1 MAYIDEKALTT
12 LIKSLKGKMS
22 NLVYV
27 KDKEVTTRKIA
38 DGAVT
43 LGKLEPGV
51 SSMIPYSIDI
61 QKLTVSIV
69 ETIGNMER
77 DAGPTRINLYQGSH
91 FVGTLIGT
99 GSDKDQSIPSCILFT
114 SWTIEKNGDTW
125 DWSMN
130 SPKEQATMYVYNNID
145 KDFFEYLDGA
155 NIVDRSIGFMKVDE
169 DDINN
174 GEFVPGYIDR
184 RLPTSYRWQEFTY
197 SVAANLAAPVI
208 DKDDSSIVYITDG
221 NKKLCGIFIGSGT
234 DNASNK
240 RGILITN
247 CTLTKNDTAKRWNW
261 TASGVT
267 HIYVYK
273 EESNSFTDIITSST
287 VATLQTTIQSL
298 TSRIAALEKKVN
310 A

>member
-77 DAGPTRINLYQGSH
+77 DAGPTRINLYQGEH
-91 FVGTLIGT
+91 FVGTLLGT

-155 NIVDRSIGFMKVDE
+155 NIVDRSIGFMKINE

-174 GEFVPGYIDR
+174 GEFMPSDVYPLLPGT
-184 RLPTSYRWQEFTY
+184 LKWQGFTY
-197 SVAANLAAPVI
+197 SLASTCARPQILIDSAPI
-208 DKDDSSIVYITDG
+208 LYITDG
-221 NKKLCGIFIGSGT
+221 NKNLCGVFIGIGT
-234 DNASNK
+234 DNASNR

-261 TASGVT
+261 VASGVT